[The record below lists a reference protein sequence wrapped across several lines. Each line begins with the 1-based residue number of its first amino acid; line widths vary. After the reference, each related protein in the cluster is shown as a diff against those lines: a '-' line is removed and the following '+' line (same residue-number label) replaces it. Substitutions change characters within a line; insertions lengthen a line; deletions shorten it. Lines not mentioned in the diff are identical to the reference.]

1 VRLAAPQLHEVSATP
16 PLRLRPLEI
25 GDLIDE
31 TFRMYRRHFFLFAGL
46 SVLLAIPSAA
56 LSGFSYY
63 ALFSGLFS
71 SANPSQTPNLGF
83 LASTLVA
90 AGIFFIVD
98 LALIPFFYGAVTY
111 AACESAL
118 GRPVTAS
125 GVLMG
130 VLHRYFPLLGY
141 WLLIGLMLIVFCL
154 IPLWAWIWVS
164 WVVVMPVMFI
174 ENVGLGAAMGRSWR
188 LVEGRWWRTFLILF
202 LTFVLFYAVRIA
214 LSAFI
219 ALGQALL
226 QLVVSSVVVL
236 WISGAT
242 GVIVD
247 SLVNPILQIAIV
259 LIYFDLRVRRE
270 GLDLFQLA
278 QGLPPPPPVPLS
290 SLPPP
295 PTVPPPGLPVPPPAP
310 PP

>member
-1 VRLAAPQLHEVSATP
+1 
-16 PLRLRPLEI
+16 
-25 GDLIDE
+25 
-31 TFRMYRRHFFLFAGL
+31 MYRRHFLLFAGL
-46 SVLLAIPSAA
+46 SVLLSIPSAA
-56 LSGFSYY
+56 LSGYSSY
-63 ALFSGLFS
+63 ALFSGLLQ
-71 SANPSQTPNLGF
+71 QTSPGQLPNLGF
-83 LASTLVA
+83 LESTLVA

-118 GRPVTAS
+118 GRPVTAA
-125 GVLMG
+125 GVLTG
-130 VLHRYFPLLGY
+130 VLRRYFPLLGY
-141 WLLIGLMLIVFCL
+141 WLLMGLMLIVFCL
-154 IPLWAWIWVS
+154 IPLWTWIWVS

-202 LTFVLFYAVRIA
+202 LTFVLFYAVRFA

-219 ALGQALL
+219 ALGQTLL

-270 GLDLFQLA
+270 ALDLFQLA

-295 PTVPPPGLPVPPPAP
+295 PPPGPPPGLPLPPLAPAP
-310 PP
+310 

>member
-1 VRLAAPQLHEVSATP
+1 MSATP

-25 GDLIDE
+25 GDLLDE

-46 SVLLAIPSAA
+46 SVILSIPSAT

-63 ALFSGLFS
+63 ALFNGLLQ
-71 SANPSQTPNLGF
+71 QTSPDQPPNLGF
-83 LASTLVA
+83 LESALVA
-90 AGIFFIVD
+90 YGIFFLIS
-98 LALIPFFYGAVTY
+98 LALVPFYYGAVTY

-125 GVLMG
+125 SVFTGVMR
-130 VLHRYFPLLGY
+130 RYFQLLGY

-154 IPLWAWIWVS
+154 IPLWIWIWVS
-164 WVVVMPVMFI
+164 WVVVMPVMFV
-174 ENVGLGAAMGRSWR
+174 ENAGLGAAMSRSWR

-202 LTFVLFYAVRIA
+202 LMFVVYYVVSIA

-219 ALGQALL
+219 TLSQTLL
-226 QLVVSSVVVL
+226 QLVISSVVII
-236 WISGAT
+236 WIAGAT
-242 GVIVD
+242 SVIVT
-247 SLVNPILQIAIV
+247 SLVHPVLQIAIV

-278 QGLPPPPPVPLS
+278 QHVAAPL
-290 SLPPP
+290 
-295 PTVPPPGLPVPPPAP
+295 PAP
-310 PP
+310 